1 MGSER
6 GELVIEGLALPLAL
20 RFISGKYQGG
30 EFPLPED
37 GEIVIGRSSELEMV
51 LVEDMV
57 SRRHAKISVEG
68 GDIFLE
74 DLGSTNGSFVNG
86 EKITRTKLAE
96 GDRILIGT
104 SIIKVVASDGS
115 ASVQDAKAKMDAA
128 ASSARPSAVS
138 TMTGSIAE
146 VPLPDLLQLFSA
158 SKKTGVLQI
167 TTETDVGSI
176 YLEEGMVQF
185 AVVNGDESVPPEKAF
200 YRVLVWDKGTF
211 DLLPKVERTFPT
223 EIQSSIE
230 GLLMEGMRQLDEMM
244 RLGDA
249 LPSLQTRVSVPSP
262 LETPLRD
269 ASPEELD
276 VIQLALSHDTLVDMM
291 NHSGKPDPEVAEVVV
306 ALLEKGY
313 LRVRRRP
320 RRSSEYFV
328 SLVNATPIPGGS
340 SCTRTT
346 LPAPSIVS
354 TSSMITVNVRSTSVP
369 IGRGSFER
377 MNTPDRDTFVTY
389 S

>member
-6 GELVIEGLALPLAL
+6 GELVIEGLTLPLAL

-30 EFPLPED
+30 EFPLPEA
-37 GEIVIGRSSELEMV
+37 GEIVIGRSSELDMV

-57 SRRHAKISVEG
+57 SRRHAKISVHH
-68 GDIFLE
+68 GDVYLE

-115 ASVQDAKAKMDAA
+115 SSVQDAQAKMDAA
-128 ASSARPSAVS
+128 ASARPSAAK

-146 VPLPDLLQLFSA
+146 VALPDLLQLFSA

-167 TTETDVGSI
+167 TTMTDVGSI
-176 YLEEGMVQF
+176 YLEDGRVRF

-200 YRVLVWDKGTF
+200 YRILVWDKGTF
-211 DLLPKVERTFPT
+211 DLLPKVEREFPE

-230 GLLMEGMRQLDEMM
+230 GLLMEGMRQLDEIR

-249 LPSLQTRVSVPSP
+249 LPPLQSRIVLPMP
-262 LETPLRD
+262 LDKPLRD

-276 VIQLALSHDTLVDMM
+276 VIQLALNHETLADMM
-291 NHSGKPDPEVAEVVV
+291 NHSGKPDPDVAELVV

-313 LRVRRRP
+313 LV
-320 RRSSEYFV
+320 
-328 SLVNATPIPGGS
+328 A
-340 SCTRTT
+340 
-346 LPAPSIVS
+346 
-354 TSSMITVNVRSTSVP
+354 
-369 IGRGSFER
+369 
-377 MNTPDRDTFVTY
+377 D
-389 S
+389 

>member
-1 MGSER
+1 MRSER
-6 GELVIEGLALPLAL
+6 GELVIEGLSVPLAL

-30 EFPLPED
+30 EFPLPES
-37 GEIVIGRSSELEMV
+37 GEIVIGRSSELDMV

-57 SRRHAKISVEG
+57 SRRHAKISVHD

-115 ASVQDAKAKMDAA
+115 GSVKEAQAKMDAA
-128 ASSARPSAVS
+128 ASARPSAAS

-146 VPLPDLLQLFSA
+146 VALPDLLQLFSA

-167 TTETDVGSI
+167 TSTTDVGAI
-176 YLEEGMVQF
+176 YLEDGKVRF
-185 AVVNGDESVPPEKAF
+185 AVVNGDESVPPEKSF
-200 YRVLVWDKGTF
+200 YRILVWDKGTF
-211 DLLPKVERTFPT
+211 DLLPKAVREFPT
-223 EIQSSIE
+223 EIHSSIE
-230 GLLMEGMRQLDEMM
+230 GLLMEGMRQLDEIR

-249 LPSLQTRVSVPSP
+249 LPSLQSRVSIAMP
-262 LETPLRD
+262 LDKPLRD
-269 ASPEELD
+269 ALPEELD
-276 VIQLALSHDTLVDMM
+276 VIQLALNHETLVDMM

-313 LRVRRRP
+313 LVA
-320 RRSSEYFV
+320 E
-328 SLVNATPIPGGS
+328 
-340 SCTRTT
+340 
-346 LPAPSIVS
+346 
-354 TSSMITVNVRSTSVP
+354 
-369 IGRGSFER
+369 
-377 MNTPDRDTFVTY
+377 
-389 S
+389 

>member
-1 MGSER
+1 MGAER
-6 GELVIEGLALPLAL
+6 GELVIEDLTLPLAL

-30 EFPLPED
+30 EFPLPES
-37 GEIVIGRSSELEMV
+37 GEIVIGRSSELDMV

-57 SRRHAKISVEG
+57 SRRHAKISVES

-104 SIIKVVASDGS
+104 SIIKVVTSDGS
-115 ASVQDAKAKMDAA
+115 ASVQDAQEQMSAA
-128 ASSARPSAVS
+128 VQSARPSAAGS

-146 VPLPDLLQLFSA
+146 VALPDLLQLFSA

-167 TTETDVGSI
+167 TTATDVGAI
-176 YLEEGMVQF
+176 HLKDGMVRF

-211 DLLPKVERTFPT
+211 DLLPEANRDFPT
-223 EIQSSIE
+223 EIQNSIE
-230 GLLMEGMRQLDEMM
+230 GLLMEGMRQLDEIH

-249 LPSLQTRVSVPSP
+249 LPSLQTRISVAKP
-262 LETPLRD
+262 LEKPLRD
-269 ASPEELD
+269 ATPEELD
-276 VIQLALSHDTLVDMM
+276 VIQLALNHETLVNMM
-291 NHSGKPDPEVAEVVV
+291 NFSGKPDPEVAEAVV

-313 LRVRRRP
+313 LK
-320 RRSSEYFV
+320 
-328 SLVNATPIPGGS
+328 AH
-340 SCTRTT
+340 
-346 LPAPSIVS
+346 
-354 TSSMITVNVRSTSVP
+354 
-369 IGRGSFER
+369 
-377 MNTPDRDTFVTY
+377 
-389 S
+389 

>member
-30 EFPLPED
+30 EFPLPEA
-37 GEIVIGRSSELEMV
+37 GEIVIGRSSELDMV

-57 SRRHAKISVEG
+57 SRRHAKISVHN
-68 GDIFLE
+68 GDIYLE

-104 SIIKVVASDGS
+104 SIIKVVASDGTS
-115 ASVQDAKAKMDAA
+115 SVQDAQAKMDAA
-128 ASSARPSAVS
+128 ASARPSAAK

-146 VPLPDLLQLFSA
+146 VALPDLLQLFSA

-167 TTETDVGSI
+167 TTMTDVGSI
-176 YLEEGMVQF
+176 YLEDGRVRF

-200 YRVLVWDKGTF
+200 YRILVWDKGTF
-211 DLLPKVERTFPT
+211 DLLPKVEREFPK
-223 EIQSSIE
+223 EIHSSIE
-230 GLLMEGMRQLDEMM
+230 GLLMEGMRQLDEIR

-249 LPSLQTRVSVPSP
+249 LPPLQSRIMIPMP
-262 LETPLRD
+262 LDKPLRD

-276 VIQLALSHDTLVDMM
+276 VIQLALNHETLVDMM
-291 NHSGKPDPEVAEVVV
+291 NHSGKPDPDVAEVVV

-313 LRVRRRP
+313 LV
-320 RRSSEYFV
+320 
-328 SLVNATPIPGGS
+328 A
-340 SCTRTT
+340 
-346 LPAPSIVS
+346 
-354 TSSMITVNVRSTSVP
+354 
-369 IGRGSFER
+369 
-377 MNTPDRDTFVTY
+377 D
-389 S
+389 